1 MSIPALE
8 QHDPRQKATMNEDQ
22 LKGTWIQFKSVL
34 KQQWG
39 KWTDDD
45 EQRIEGGFNNIL
57 GMFEERNRADCASLA
72 QKWHSDKMSELL
84 EWAGQWQQ
92 RSQLEA
98 PQEKTH

>member
-1 MSIPALE
+1 
-8 QHDPRQKATMNEDQ
+8 MNADQ
-22 LKGTWIQFKSVL
+22 LKGTWIQFKSAL

-57 GMFEERNRADCASLA
+57 GMLEERNRADCASLA
-72 QKWHSDKMSELL
+72 QKWHSDKMGELL

-98 PQEKTH
+98 PTGKDALRVFIM